1 MHKYTEYFKESPG
14 FNRFIKKIY
23 DKYKSLGRFSGKVK
37 LKNLS
42 QEEAKSLSRLF
53 GITYKTGDDE
63 TFSISKFISIM
74 KNSKYDDFDIGVLI
88 QEYLNVEL
96 YTNKEKNNQNIIKE
110 QEFYKDIIQDNSKGS
125 SWLQDIINFK
135 KTPYRLIHQRY
146 NKNKIALK
154 KELINIISLIDNL
167 PTTKVL
173 LPIYASNY
181 TKDPH
186 YLDLDNFHN
195 ILYFYALSYIDNCSY
210 PESREE
216 KIKLLSKYNIEI
228 DNLSNYVLT
237 YNLLSSKNYINQ
249 FSNNKETLILNI
261 QNIITT
267 EWFDTKAKKVFIFE
281 NPSILSEIIM
291 RTIDCSV
298 IISGG
303 FPNTSVYLL
312 LDKLIESGNK
322 LYYNGDFD
330 PEGLL
335 IAGRLKEK
343 YKDKMNL
350 FCYNADDYNKCLSKK
365 EISDKRLSKLIKID
379 IKELKDIISLLTLN
393 KLAAYQENNKE
404 RIIDYINNSYE

>member
-1 MHKYTEYFKESPG
+1 
-14 FNRFIKKIY
+14 
-23 DKYKSLGRFSGKVK
+23 
-37 LKNLS
+37 
-42 QEEAKSLSRLF
+42 
-53 GITYKTGDDE
+53 
-63 TFSISKFISIM
+63 
-74 KNSKYDDFDIGVLI
+74 
-88 QEYLNVEL
+88 
-96 YTNKEKNNQNIIKE
+96 
-110 QEFYKDIIQDNSKGS
+110 
-125 SWLQDIINFK
+125 
-135 KTPYRLIHQRY
+135 
-146 NKNKIALK
+146 
-154 KELINIISLIDNL
+154 
-167 PTTKVL
+167 
-173 LPIYASNY
+173 
-181 TKDPH
+181 
-186 YLDLDNFHN
+186 
-195 ILYFYALSYIDNCSY
+195 
-210 PESREE
+210 
-216 KIKLLSKYNIEI
+216 
-228 DNLSNYVLT
+228 
-237 YNLLSSKNYINQ
+237 
-249 FSNNKETLILNI
+249 
-261 QNIITT
+261 
-267 EWFDTKAKKVFIFE
+267 
-281 NPSILSEIIM
+281 M